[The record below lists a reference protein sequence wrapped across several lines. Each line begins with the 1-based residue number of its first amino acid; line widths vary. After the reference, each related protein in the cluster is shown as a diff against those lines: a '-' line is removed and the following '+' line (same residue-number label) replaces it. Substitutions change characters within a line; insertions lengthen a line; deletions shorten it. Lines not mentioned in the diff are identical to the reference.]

1 MNRISRLVHLVGGQV
16 SLVLDVSQ
24 DGPRILHWGGRL
36 DEADLDA
43 LAATSQPAVM
53 FSSFDRPRRFG
64 LLPVSGEGWSGTPAV
79 AWHRAGANADP
90 LLVVSDV
97 AESIGTMPL
106 SPAPCRLVRITFED
120 AAARARVTV
129 QFGIDDGGLVVAH
142 LEATSMADAG
152 EPLDLAALRILLPL
166 PARAAE
172 VLDQTGRWT
181 RERTPQR
188 LPVVDGAHQRAV
200 RRGRP
205 GHDAP
210 LVTLAGTTGF
220 GFRTGEVWGTHIAWS
235 GDHEV
240 LVERLPEGAGTHAAV
255 IAVGELM
262 APGEIRLG
270 HGETYRSPDMMFAF
284 SDVGIDGISEAFHGY
299 VRGLDA
305 HPSTPRPLT
314 LNTWEAV
321 YFDHDPCTLLH
332 LVELAARIGVERFV
346 LDDGWFTGRPDDRS
360 GLGDWVVDAV
370 KWPRGVEE
378 IAEAVHARG
387 MQFGLWFEPE
397 MLNRDSNI
405 ARAHPEWILGDRPD
419 AAEWRHQL
427 AIDLTRQDVRDHL
440 VERMDDAVR
449 TLALD
454 YIKWDH
460 NRDLHGAVTGAEGAA
475 AVHRQ
480 TLGMYAVMDELRAR
494 HPHLEIESCAS
505 GGGRIDLGILA
516 RVQRVWASDTND
528 PVERQAVQRWTGV
541 LVPPEMVGSHVG
553 PHRAHT
559 THREASLSM
568 RLATALFGHAGI
580 EWDLA
585 VCSEDELDA
594 LTRWAGMYKELRPLL
609 HAGHT
614 VRADLADTAS
624 LLHGVVSEARDHALF
639 AWVRLETSG
648 SASTP
653 RVRIP
658 GLDPSSS
665 YILHI
670 REDLGTASRH
680 QVADPSW
687 MTAAQPLRASGRMLR
702 DVGLPLPLLNPGAAL
717 LLEFRAEASSAS

>member
-1 MNRISRLVHLVGGQV
+1 MNHISRLVHLVGGHV
-16 SLVLDVSQ
+16 SLVLDVSTH
-24 DGPRILHWGGRL
+24 GPRVLHWGRRL

-43 LAATSQPAVM
+43 LVATSDPGVM
-53 FSSFDRPRRFG
+53 CSSFDLPRRFG
-64 LLPVSGEGWSGTPAV
+64 LLPVSGDGWSGTPAV
-79 AWHRAGANADP
+79 AWHRAGAHADP
-90 LLVVSDV
+90 RLVMTEV
-97 AESIGTMPL
+97 AEFSGTMPH
-106 SPAPCRLVRITFED
+106 SAAPCRSVRLSFED

-129 QFGIDDGGLVVAH
+129 EFGIDDGGLVVCH
-142 LEATSMADAG
+142 LEATSTADAG
-152 EPLDLAALRILLPL
+152 APLDLAALRVLMPL
-166 PARAAE
+166 PTRAAE

-181 RERTPQR
+181 RERAPQR
-188 LPVVDGAHQRAV
+188 MLVVDGAHQRAV

-210 LVTLAGTTGF
+210 LVTLAGTAGF
-220 GFRTGEVWGTHIAWS
+220 GFRSGEVWGAHIAWS

-255 IAVGELM
+255 IAMGELL

-270 HGETYRSPDMMFAF
+270 HGETYRSPDMMWAF
-284 SDVGIDGISEAFHGY
+284 SEAGIDGISEAFHGY

-321 YFDHDPCTLLH
+321 YFDHDPPTLLH
-332 LVELAARIGVERFV
+332 LVDLAAHVGVERFV

-360 GLGDWVVDAV
+360 GLGDWVVDTV

-378 IAEAVHARG
+378 IAHAVHGRG

-397 MLNRDSNI
+397 MLNRDSSI
-405 ARAHPEWILGDRPD
+405 ARAHPEWILGSRPD

-427 AIDLTRQDVRDHL
+427 PIDLTRQDVRDHL

-449 TLALD
+449 TLSLD

-460 NRDLHGAVTGAEGAA
+460 NRDLHGAVSGDDGAA

-505 GGGRIDLGILA
+505 GGARIDLGILA
-516 RVQRVWASDTND
+516 STQRVWASDTND

-541 LVPPEMVGSHVG
+541 LVPPELVGSHVG
-553 PHRAHT
+553 PGHAHT
-559 THREASLSM
+559 THREASLPM
-568 RLATALFGHAGI
+568 RLTTALFGHAGI

-585 VCSEDELDA
+585 SCSEEELEA
-594 LTRWAGMYKELRPLL
+594 LVLWAEMYKDLRPLL
-609 HAGHT
+609 HSGLT
-614 VRADLADTAS
+614 VRADLEDSGS
-624 LLHGVVSEARDHALF
+624 LLHGVVSATRDHALF
-639 AWVRLETSG
+639 AWVRLETGG

-653 RVRIP
+653 RVTVP
-658 GLDPSSS
+658 GLDPSAS
-665 YILHI
+665 YIVTV
-670 REDLGTASRH
+670 REDLGVASRH
-680 QVADPSW
+680 QVADPAW
-687 MTAAQPLRASGRMLR
+687 ITAAEPLRISGSLLR

-717 LLEFRAEASSAS
+717 LIEFSAVGPHAL

>member
-1 MNRISRLVHLVGGQV
+1 MNRIPRLVHLVGGQV
-16 SLVLDVSQ
+16 SLVLDVSH
-24 DGPRILHWGGRL
+24 DGPRVLHWGGRL
-36 DEADLDA
+36 DDADLDA
-43 LAATSQPAVM
+43 LVATSDPGVM
-53 FSSFDRPRRFG
+53 FSSFDLPRRFG

-79 AWHRAGANADP
+79 AWHRAGAHAGP
-90 LLVVSDV
+90 TLVVTDV
-97 AESIGTMPL
+97 SEAVGTMPH
-106 SPAPCRLVRITFED
+106 SAAQCRSVRIAFED
-120 AAARARVTV
+120 GRAQARVTV
-129 QFGIDDGGLVVAH
+129 EFSIDDGGLVATHV
-142 LEATSMADAG
+142 EATSTASEGA
-152 EPLDLAALRILLPL
+152 PLDLAALKILLPL
-166 PARAAE
+166 PARATE

-181 RERTPQR
+181 RERAPQR
-188 LPVVDGAHQRAV
+188 MPIVDGAYQRAV

-210 LVTLAGTTGF
+210 LVTLAGTAGF
-220 GFRTGEVWGTHIAWS
+220 GFRSGEVWGAHIAWS

-240 LVERLPEGAGTHAAV
+240 VVERLPEGAGTHKAV
-255 IAVGELM
+255 IAVGELL

-270 HGETYRSPDMMFAF
+270 HGESYRSPDMMFAW
-284 SDVGIDGISEAFHGY
+284 SDAGIDGIGEAFHGY
-299 VRGLDA
+299 IRGLDA

-321 YFDHDPCTLLH
+321 YFNHDPRTLIR
-332 LVELAARIGVERFV
+332 LVELAARVGVERFV

-360 GLGDWVVDAV
+360 GLGDWVVDLE
-370 KWPRGVEE
+370 KWPHGVEE
-378 IAEAVHARG
+378 LAGAVHGSG

-405 ARAHPEWILGDRPD
+405 AREHPEWILGDRPD
-419 AAEWRHQL
+419 ALEWRHQL
-427 AIDLTRQDVRDHL
+427 VIDMTRQDVRDHL

-449 TLALD
+449 TLSLD

-460 NRDLHGAVTGAEGAA
+460 NRDLHGAVTGDDGAA

-528 PVERQAVQRWTGV
+528 PVERQGVQRWTGV
-541 LVPPEMVGSHVG
+541 LVPPELVGSHVG
-553 PHRAHT
+553 PGRAHT
-559 THREASLSM
+559 THREASLPM

-585 VCSEDELDA
+585 GCSEGELDA

-614 VRADLADTAS
+614 VRADLEDSAS

-658 GLDPSSS
+658 GLDPAVS
-665 YILHI
+665 YVVHV
-670 REDLGTASRH
+670 REDLGAASRH

-687 MTAAQPLRASGRMLR
+687 MTAAKPLRVSGRLLG

-717 LLEFRAEASSAS
+717 LIELRAEVSSAS